1 MRPGTPRKSAGQALG
16 AAAFLDGLGAAG
28 YLCGVGVVLP
38 ADALF
43 YAALGFMTSVITVVM
58 NDAES
63 RKDVG
68 FNVWILASS
77 GILSLFLRFWAVYAD
92 SPDQC

>member
-1 MRPGTPRKSAGQALG
+1 
-16 AAAFLDGLGAAG
+16 
-28 YLCGVGVVLP
+28 
-38 ADALF
+38 
-43 YAALGFMTSVITVVM
+43 MTSVITVVM

-77 GILSLFLRFWAVYAD
+77 GILALFLRFWAVSAD
-92 SPDQC
+92 SPDQR